1 MKPTHLDPSAR
12 MSLAEA
18 LATLREVRGN
28 RVVIS
33 SMGTARDWPKFSNHP
48 LDFHYVPSA
57 MGGAVPLG
65 LGIALARPDKEIVV
79 LSGDGSL
86 LMNLG
91 SLATVAA
98 SGATNITM
106 IVIDNGVYE
115 VTGGQPTPGSKA
127 PVDFSMIAQ
136 GCGIGHVFEYERERD
151 WRDNAATALSA
162 PGPRLIVLKTLPVRE
177 NYAVTPPSPV
187 AQRVESFKQA
197 LTPNRP

>member
-1 MKPTHLDPSAR
+1 MTTTHLEPPAH

-18 LATLREVRGN
+18 LAVLREVRGN

-33 SMGTARDWPKFSNHP
+33 SMGTARDWPKFSHHP

-98 SGATNITM
+98 SGATNFTIV
-106 IVIDNGVYE
+106 VIDNGVYE
-115 VTGGQPTPGSKA
+115 VTGGQPTPGAKA
-127 PVDFSMIAQ
+127 PVDFTMVAQ
-136 GCGIGHVFEYERERD
+136 GCGIGYVFEYSRERE
-151 WRDNAATALSA
+151 WRDNAAAALAA

-177 NYAVTPPSPV
+177 NYKVTPPSPV
-187 AQRVESFKQA
+187 AQRVEALKKA
-197 LTPNRP
+197 LTPVS